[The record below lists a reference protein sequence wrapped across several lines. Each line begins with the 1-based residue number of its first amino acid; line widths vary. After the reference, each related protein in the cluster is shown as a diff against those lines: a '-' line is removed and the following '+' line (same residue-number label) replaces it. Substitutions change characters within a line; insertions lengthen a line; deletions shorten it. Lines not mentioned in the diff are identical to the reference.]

1 MAKVH
6 ERPNRA
12 SPSEAASYVEEFDRL
27 EQQREEKLRVLD
39 AEFKQKKRAINK
51 EINAD
56 QKSQLDDAKKQ
67 GINKGIIQ
75 TLAAAQKIKRKAA
88 DLVERASEKVDQ
100 LEDDD
105 REFAI
110 DIRTALGDDF
120 ADLPLGKAAIER
132 DEAKDEEVT
141 TSAVV
146 KAVRDS
152 ATDDEW
158 DAASAGRPN

>member
-27 EQQREEKLRVLD
+27 EQVREEKLRVLD

-56 QKSQLDDAKKQ
+56 QKGQLDDAKKQ

-88 DLVERASEKVDQ
+88 DMAERANDKIDQ
-100 LEDDD
+100 LEDED

-120 ADLPLGKAAIER
+120 SDLPLGKAAIER
-132 DEAKDEEVT
+132 EEDDEQDDT

-146 KAVRDS
+146 DAVRQS
-152 ATDDEW
+152 TTDDEW
-158 DAASAGRPN
+158 NAASAGAPN